1 MLGKNHKIFNTVFL
15 ASSVGV
21 LYVTDNLSKIL
32 LDTNDMYL
40 IPIGLAAFYI
50 GSTLPDI
57 DNKGLFKFLGHRTIT
72 HSIYPFILL
81 SVLSYYLYN
90 RNLYLFYFLSALTI
104 SSFLHVLADS
114 FSVQGVAWFRPYS
127 GYIKYGAYGK
137 VKKHKIVKLYRTGE
151 DSETMFL
158 IGSVLLMAIIA
169 LSFFG
174 VKVSAIVA

>member
-1 MLGKNHKIFNTVFL
+1 MLGKNHKIFNAAFL

-21 LYVTDNLSKIL
+21 LYVTDNLSKLL
-32 LDTNDMYL
+32 LDTNNMYL

-57 DNKGLFKFLGHRTIT
+57 DNKRMFSFLGHRTIT

-81 SVLSYYLYN
+81 SALSYYLYS

-114 FSVQGVAWFRPYS
+114 FSVQGVAWFRPYG
-127 GYIKYGAYGK
+127 GYIKYGVSK
-137 VKKHKIVKLYRTGE
+137 VKKNKIVKLYRTGD

-158 IGSVLLMAIIA
+158 IGSVLVMAIIA

-174 VKVSAIVA
+174 VKVSAFVA